1 MFCPPVKDH
10 AKLTQAGKSLKP
22 FARKVSEN
30 RAFKKKHGL
39 SYSGKNNVEPD
50 MKKLSQLEIPSFEEI
65 LGLQQQTAKK
75 LLIEHGV
82 LPRIKEKKPAF
93 LCWGCGKVMEKN
105 GRGFRCSSGRDCSV
119 RGRIEDPDFVW
130 TPFAGYKRTNFSID
144 YKAFLRSAYTLGL
157 RIANDQAIHLTREP
171 DTTTGAQR
179 GRVEQWVVAHRI
191 ALAFTE
197 FKNSQELRFKTEVV
211 ECDSARFGSSKK
223 KSGQRVHS
231 GRTLVLKG
239 RQSKKW
245 SSQPLPVK
253 ISTGKRGMGPETAE
267 EVSPHIQKQ
276 VPKSALLAV
285 DGARAWKRAAD
296 GRQILTGV
304 NHQKKIFT
312 PASKVDKK
320 DLKPA
325 SVRFLQGRSKGPKKV
340 AAAYKQHYRVAGGD
354 NAAEGVFGHISNML
368 RKTNSKGRNA
378 KAKMRTLLAQSSAA
392 LLRRPGF
399 LSVLQ
404 AHKEYRE
411 ALLTGALQVSPN
423 QAYNLKH
430 AKWLHA
436 DDGAEDG

>member
-157 RIANDQAIHLTREP
+157 
-171 DTTTGAQR
+171 
-179 GRVEQWVVAHRI
+179 
-191 ALAFTE
+191 
-197 FKNSQELRFKTEVV
+197 
-211 ECDSARFGSSKK
+211 
-223 KSGQRVHS
+223 
-231 GRTLVLKG
+231 
-239 RQSKKW
+239 
-245 SSQPLPVK
+245 
-253 ISTGKRGMGPETAE
+253 
-267 EVSPHIQKQ
+267 
-276 VPKSALLAV
+276 
-285 DGARAWKRAAD
+285 
-296 GRQILTGV
+296 
-304 NHQKKIFT
+304 
-312 PASKVDKK
+312 
-320 DLKPA
+320 
-325 SVRFLQGRSKGPKKV
+325 
-340 AAAYKQHYRVAGGD
+340 
-354 NAAEGVFGHISNML
+354 
-368 RKTNSKGRNA
+368 
-378 KAKMRTLLAQSSAA
+378 
-392 LLRRPGF
+392 
-399 LSVLQ
+399 
-404 AHKEYRE
+404 
-411 ALLTGALQVSPN
+411 
-423 QAYNLKH
+423 
-430 AKWLHA
+430 
-436 DDGAEDG
+436 